1 MSKLVL
7 QLRALAGVSRPS
19 SADTLKQAANEI
31 ERLTTLVNTPMFEPF
46 DTAVKCE
53 AAHQAHKWGTV
64 HDRNKEPQEWYWLV
78 GYLAG
83 KAPRSHL
90 SGDRT
95 KALHHTISSAAV
107 LFHWHTHITKNLAT
121 QGPSDLETAIGK
133 QVDLKPD
140 DHEA

>member
-1 MSKLVL
+1 MSKTLVER
-7 QLRALAGVSRPS
+7 LRKISGWQVVEDA
-19 SADTLKQAANEI
+19 TLRLEAANEI
-31 ERLTTLVNTPMFEPF
+31 ERLTTLVNTPMFKPF

-83 KAPRSHL
+83 KALRSHL

-95 KALHHTISSAAV
+95 KALHHTIRALFMTVWRSSSRSAENSCG
-107 LFHWHTHITKNLAT
+107 IRR
-121 QGPSDLETAIGK
+121 D
-133 QVDLKPD
+133 
-140 DHEA
+140 